1 MSGILAELDW
11 DPDVIVVFGSIFLI
25 VFVVALFRF
34 LRARMRHREVL
45 AAIEKGIP
53 LPELTAA
60 EPRILQSKPRIPRG
74 ITNIALGIALI
85 VLSPAFMLHGLAA
98 GKMQGM
104 ESLAPTIIWGS
115 AFPSLVCFSI
125 GLFCFIRGWM
135 LRKHEKEN
143 QPPNAAERMSQQ

>member
-1 MSGILAELDW
+1 MNEDI
-11 DPDVIVVFGSIFLI
+11 IVPAIVFGSIVLI

-34 LRARMRHREVL
+34 LRARMRHKEVL
-45 AAIEKGIP
+45 AAIEKGVAIP
-53 LPELTAA
+53 DLSTA
-60 EPRILQSKPRIPRG
+60 KPRIPRG

-98 GKMQGM
+98 CSIQGM

-125 GLFCFIRGWM
+125 GLFCFIRGLM
-135 LRKHEKEN
+135 LRKYEKEN
-143 QPPNAAERMSQQ
+143 QPPKTAERTSQQ